1 MKILVAEDGEAQ
13 RELLNRYLRSWGY
26 EVVVA
31 RDGKQAWAA
40 LQDKDIP
47 TIAILDWMMPELEGG
62 EICRRL
68 RESPRE
74 PYTYVILLTC
84 RDDINSLV
92 EGLDAGAD
100 DYMVKPFEPLELR
113 ARIQAAERLVNLH
126 AQLIDAREQIRE
138 QARRDAMLGLWNRG
152 AIFDLLASELNRTKR
167 KGSPL
172 GVALADLDHFK
183 QINDTHGHLVGDD
196 VLRETARR
204 FKASLRTYDAVGRFG
219 GEEFLFV
226 MPECDLEQATI
237 VAERIRQGVAESPV
251 QVGKLEF
258 AVTVSLGTT
267 CAQPDSNPS
276 VDDLVRAA
284 DQALYRAKREGRDRV
299 KQAPAT
305 DA

>member
-1 MKILVAEDGEAQ
+1 MKILVAEDSGAQ

-40 LQDKDIP
+40 LQDQDIP
-47 TIAILDWMMPELEGG
+47 VIAILDWLMPELEGG

-152 AIFDLLASELNRTKR
+152 AIFDMLASELNRAKR
-167 KGSPL
+167 KGAPL

-204 FKASLRTYDAVGRFG
+204 FKASLRVYDAVGRFG

-226 MPECDLEQATI
+226 MPECDMAQATL
-237 VAERIRQGVAESPV
+237 VAERIRRGVAESPV

-267 CAQPDSNPS
+267 CAQPDCNPS

-299 KQAPAT
+299 EQASAT